1 MKSEIFVSKIL
12 KTDVNG
18 AMERLLEHLPFPREA
33 RTIGIKLN
41 LCDYRKPESGAVTDP
56 VVLEPLL
63 LGVRQR
69 YPDADIFVYEH
80 DATGTL
86 ASNLFGYV
94 GVDRVASRY
103 GVRCVSL
110 ANKEWVV
117 KRIRGTHFSELEI
130 PRILAECDLLI
141 NHPKLKT
148 HGQVFMTCGLKNMY
162 GCHRLKRKVI
172 YHRRLI
178 NEAIVDINLAIPSHL
193 IVVDANLCVEGN
205 RGPTQGLP
213 KRVGLLIGGSD
224 IVAVD
229 AFGAKLMGFKHRKV
243 RHIVLAA
250 RMGLGFLNYQVIG
263 DWDPKNAAIYKFRFS
278 MFNYRLMQF
287 ARRLLK

>member
-1 MKSEIFVSKIL
+1 MKSKIFVSKITG
-12 KTDVNG
+12 TDVNE
-18 AMERLLEHLPFPREA
+18 AMARLLEYLPFPIEA
-33 RTIGIKLN
+33 RTIGIKIN

-56 VVLEPLL
+56 IVLDPLL
-63 LGVRQR
+63 ARVRQR

-110 ANKEWVV
+110 ANEKWVV
-117 KRIRGTHFSELEI
+117 KKIRGTHFSELEI

-162 GCHRLKRKVI
+162 ACHRLKRKVV

-178 NEAIVDINLAIPSHL
+178 NEAIVDINMAIPSHL

-213 KRVGLLIGGSD
+213 KRVGLIIGGSD
-224 IVAVD
+224 VVAVD
-229 AFGAKLMGFKHRKV
+229 AFGAKVMGFKPRKV

-250 RMGLGFLNYQVIG
+250 RMGLGSLNYQVIG
-263 DWDPKNAAIYKFRFS
+263 DWDQQHAKFYKFKYS
-278 MFNYRLMQF
+278 MFNYRLMQL